1 MDDKEFE
8 ELLQQIHEHE
18 RETSFPAL
26 ETEEHE
32 QWKHSTSSSQ

>member
-1 MDDKEFE
+1 MSDEEFE
-8 ELLQQIHEHE
+8 ELLQQIHEHDA
-18 RETSFPAL
+18 RTSFPAL